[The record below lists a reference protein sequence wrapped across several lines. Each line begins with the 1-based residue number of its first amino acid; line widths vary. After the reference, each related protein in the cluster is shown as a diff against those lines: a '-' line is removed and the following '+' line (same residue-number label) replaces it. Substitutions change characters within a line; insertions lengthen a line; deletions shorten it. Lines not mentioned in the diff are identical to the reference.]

1 MDKNLYTHLISKVD
15 ISSIDA
21 LCSSISAVAPYVSTL
36 AIQSDFLSE
45 RLTFYKLASNRRHA
59 YTQFEIPKKS
69 GGKRVI
75 LAPKKEIKQIQT
87 ALNFILSCIY
97 TAPPATMGFVNE
109 RSVRDNAQLHINK
122 NYVFN
127 IDLQD
132 FFPSITGRMVE
143 HSLSNMGV
151 EPFVSRLIAEVCTIP
166 EDKPNSHR
174 NYLPQGAPTSPI
186 LSNICCRVLD
196 KRLIGLANRF
206 HLAYSRYAD
215 DITFSSNH
223 NVYQPDSEFWIE
235 LQQIIS
241 DCGFQ
246 INPTK
251 TRLQKR
257 GERQEVTGVS
267 VNEKTN
273 VSRKYIKNLR
283 ALIHH
288 IAHERLSAH
297 KVNVARGKL
306 NYLRMIKGTD
316 DNTYRTLCIKLNLAL
331 KGRHFPKRTKDKK

>member
-36 AIQSDFLSE
+36 AIQSEFLSE
-45 RLTFYKLASNRRHA
+45 RLTFYKLASNRRRA
-59 YTQFEIPKKS
+59 YTKFEIPKKS

-87 ALNFILSCIY
+87 TLNFILSSIY
-97 TAPPATMGFVNE
+97 NPSSAAMGFINGK
-109 RSVRDNAQLHINK
+109 SVRDNAQLHIKK

-132 FFPSITGRMVE
+132 FFPSITARMVE
-143 HSLSNMGV
+143 HSLANMGI
-151 EPFVSRLIAEVCTIP
+151 EPFVARLIAEVCTIP
-166 EDKPNSHR
+166 GDKPSSHR
-174 NYLPQGAPTSPI
+174 NYLPQGAPTSPV
-186 LSNICCRVLD
+186 LSNIYCQVLD
-196 KRLIGLANRF
+196 KRLTGLANRF
-206 HLAYSRYAD
+206 LLTYSRYAD

-223 NVYQPDSEFWIE
+223 NIYQQDGEFWVE
-235 LQQIIS
+235 LKHIIA

-246 INPTK
+246 INPSK

-257 GERQEVTGVS
+257 GERQEVTGIS

-288 IAHERLSAH
+288 IGHEQLSAH
-297 KVNVARGKL
+297 KVNIARGKL
-306 NYLRMIKGTD
+306 NYLRMIKGAD
-316 DNTYRTLCIKLNLAL
+316 DATYRTLCIKLNLAL
-331 KGRHFPKRTKDKK
+331 KGRHFLK